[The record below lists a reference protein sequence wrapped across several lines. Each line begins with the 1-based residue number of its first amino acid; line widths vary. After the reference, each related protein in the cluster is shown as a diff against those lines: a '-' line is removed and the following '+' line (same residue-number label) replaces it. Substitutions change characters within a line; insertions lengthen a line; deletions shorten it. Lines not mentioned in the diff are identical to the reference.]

1 MSLTRKKLEGHA
13 GTFAFRRIRKWLLKK
28 NILQADRIGER
39 LGRMVFRLSKSR
51 RNITLSNL
59 ELAFPE
65 KAPEERLTIARGVFE
80 HFGRVMCDF
89 VRSDTRSKEEVLDS
103 MELDGFDTIQDMF
116 PPEDGFIILTGH
128 FGNWERV
135 AQYVALSGYKLG
147 VVVRDPDDGGL
158 NDLVVSLRSAAG
170 LEVIPRGSAARTVL
184 TKLKRHEPVA
194 LLPDQNSDESFP
206 LFFGKPCGT
215 VLGPAVLA
223 QRGKSKIYVTFCY
236 RTGPGKYCYRLTS
249 IIDPNEE
256 PKLTPTE
263 IMARFNQD
271 LESVVR
277 EFPDQYLWMHNR
289 WKSARQKGLL

>member
-1 MSLTRKKLEGHA
+1 MSTRRKKFERRA
-13 GTFAFRRIRKWLLKK
+13 GTFAFVRIRKWLLKK
-28 NILQADRIGER
+28 DIFKAEKVGER
-39 LGRMVFRLSKSR
+39 LGRMAFKLGKRR

-59 ELAFPE
+59 EIAFPE
-65 KAPEERLTIARGVFE
+65 KTPEERYAIAQGVFE
-80 HFGRVMCDF
+80 HFGRIMCDF
-89 VRSDTRSKEEVLDS
+89 VRSDTRSKQEVMES
-103 MELDGFDTIQDMF
+103 MTLDGFDHIHDMF

-135 AQYVALSGYKLG
+135 AQYVALCGYKLG

-158 NDLVVSLRSAAG
+158 NDLVVNLRTAAG
-170 LEVIPRGSAARTVL
+170 LEVIPRGMAARTVL

-206 LFFGKPCGT
+206 LFFGKPTGT

-223 QRGKSKIYVTFCY
+223 QRGKSKIYITFCY
-236 RTGPGKYCYRLTS
+236 RTGPGKYRYRLTS
-249 IIDPNEE
+249 VIDPVAE
-256 PKLTPTE
+256 PKPTATE

-271 LESVVR
+271 LEQVVR